1 MTARERLAPLAARL
15 RAALADEKQRVNL
28 LVCMGLPGLLLLA
41 VSSWLPADSST
52 QSSAPAAM
60 TDRTADY
67 AAELETRLTALISR
81 VEGAGKTA
89 VMVTLESGSES
100 IYATDTDNDGSSTH
114 VLLGSGGVDGLV
126 ETVETP
132 RVLGVAVVC
141 EGGGSAAVQI
151 LVSALV
157 LDMSGIGSNN
167 ITVAKWHRPT
177 RGRNTM
183 KQLSAKL
190 KSRGATAVV
199 LTLALGAA
207 VYLNWSFSREAPPS
221 LVVSDTAGGAM
232 ETSAQAAE
240 PITDPLVLETA
251 AGADTQ
257 MMSAE
262 ESANKNYGEAQ
273 LVSVNKDSG
282 TEFFESARLTR
293 SKARDEALDTLK
305 KSLKDTKLTSEEKEQ
320 LTTQLSDRISNI
332 TLETKLETLIKSKG
346 FTDCVVNL
354 EGSKANVTVMTESDA
369 LNAEEVTRIRDA
381 LLSQCKGLTAQDITI
396 VEVK

>member
-1 MTARERLAPLAARL
+1 
-15 RAALADEKQRVNL
+15 
-28 LVCMGLPGLLLLA
+28 
-41 VSSWLPADSST
+41 
-52 QSSAPAAM
+52 
-60 TDRTADY
+60 
-67 AAELETRLTALISR
+67 
-81 VEGAGKTA
+81 
-89 VMVTLESGSES
+89 
-100 IYATDTDNDGSSTH
+100 
-114 VLLGSGGVDGLV
+114 
-126 ETVETP
+126 
-132 RVLGVAVVC
+132 
-141 EGGGSAAVQI
+141 
-151 LVSALV
+151 
-157 LDMSGIGSNN
+157 
-167 ITVAKWHRPT
+167 
-177 RGRNTM
+177 M

-221 LVVSDTAGGAM
+221 LVVSDTAGEAV
-232 ETSAQAAE
+232 E
-240 PITDPLVLETA
+240 PIPDPLVLETA

-262 ESANKNYGEAQ
+262 ETANKNYGEAQ

>member
-1 MTARERLAPLAARL
+1 
-15 RAALADEKQRVNL
+15 
-28 LVCMGLPGLLLLA
+28 
-41 VSSWLPADSST
+41 
-52 QSSAPAAM
+52 
-60 TDRTADY
+60 
-67 AAELETRLTALISR
+67 
-81 VEGAGKTA
+81 
-89 VMVTLESGSES
+89 
-100 IYATDTDNDGSSTH
+100 
-114 VLLGSGGVDGLV
+114 
-126 ETVETP
+126 
-132 RVLGVAVVC
+132 
-141 EGGGSAAVQI
+141 
-151 LVSALV
+151 
-157 LDMSGIGSNN
+157 
-167 ITVAKWHRPT
+167 
-177 RGRNTM
+177 M

-221 LVVSDTAGGAM
+221 LVVSDTAGEAV
-232 ETSAQAAE
+232 ETSAQA
-240 PITDPLVLETA
+240 
-251 AGADTQ
+251 
-257 MMSAE
+257 
-262 ESANKNYGEAQ
+262 
-273 LVSVNKDSG
+273 VSVNKDSG

-369 LNAEEVTRIRDA
+369 LTAEEVTRIRDA

>member
-1 MTARERLAPLAARL
+1 
-15 RAALADEKQRVNL
+15 
-28 LVCMGLPGLLLLA
+28 
-41 VSSWLPADSST
+41 
-52 QSSAPAAM
+52 
-60 TDRTADY
+60 
-67 AAELETRLTALISR
+67 
-81 VEGAGKTA
+81 
-89 VMVTLESGSES
+89 
-100 IYATDTDNDGSSTH
+100 
-114 VLLGSGGVDGLV
+114 
-126 ETVETP
+126 
-132 RVLGVAVVC
+132 
-141 EGGGSAAVQI
+141 
-151 LVSALV
+151 
-157 LDMSGIGSNN
+157 
-167 ITVAKWHRPT
+167 
-177 RGRNTM
+177 M

-221 LVVSDTAGGAM
+221 LVVSDTAGEAV

-262 ESANKNYGEAQ
+262 ETSNKNYGEAQ

-354 EGSKANVTVMTESDA
+354 AGSKANVTVMTESDA
-369 LNAEEVTRIRDA
+369 LTAEEVTRIRDA